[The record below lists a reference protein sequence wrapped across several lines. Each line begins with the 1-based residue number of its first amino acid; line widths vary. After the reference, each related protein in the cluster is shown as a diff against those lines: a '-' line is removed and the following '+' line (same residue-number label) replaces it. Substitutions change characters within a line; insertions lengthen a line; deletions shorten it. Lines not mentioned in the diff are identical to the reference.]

1 MKDILDLHTHTI
13 ASGHAYNTLYEMAQ
27 AAADKGLAV
36 YGCSEHA
43 PSMPGTCHEFY
54 FTNFKVLP
62 RVIRGVPVLMGAKLN
77 ILDFEGHVDLDE
89 YYLKKIDYAVASLH
103 TPCIDNNGSVADYTR
118 AYLNVLENPYVNI
131 IGHPDD
137 SRLPADWTEVAKA
150 AARNHKLLEVNN
162 TSLNPLGARK
172 GAKDNYK
179 ELLAACIRYGTS
191 IIIDSDAHC
200 EADVGNHSL
209 AHAFLEEMHFP
220 EELIVNTSLGKAAAF
235 IPKLKQLLSENEAFR
250 ASAER
255 NTAL

>member
-27 AAADKGLAV
+27 AAADKGLAL

-43 PSMPGTCHEFY
+43 PAMPGSCHEFY
-54 FTNFKVLP
+54 FTNFRVLP
-62 RVIRGVPVLMGAKLN
+62 RVIRGVPVLMGAELN
-77 ILDFEGHVDLDE
+77 ILDFEGNVDLDE

-103 TPCIDNNGSVADYTR
+103 TPCIDNHGSVADYTR
-118 AYLNVLENPYVNI
+118 AYLHVLENPYIHI

-162 TSLNPLGARK
+162 TSLSPLSSRK
-172 GAKDNYK
+172 GAKENYLQ
-179 ELLAACIRYGTS
+179 LLKACMRYGTS

-200 EADVGNHSL
+200 EADVGNHVY
-209 AHAFLEEMHFP
+209 AHAFLKELDFP
-220 EELIVNTSLGKAAAF
+220 EELIVNTSLEKAADY
-235 IPKLKQLLSENEAFR
+235 IPKLKQLLAENEMFR
-250 ASAER
+250 KAAER
-255 NTAL
+255 NTSL